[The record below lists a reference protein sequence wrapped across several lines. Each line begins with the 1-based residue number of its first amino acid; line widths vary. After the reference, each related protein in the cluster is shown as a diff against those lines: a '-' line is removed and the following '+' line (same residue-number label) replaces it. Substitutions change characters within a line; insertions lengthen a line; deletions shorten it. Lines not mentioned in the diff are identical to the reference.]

1 MITRSVFAMP
11 KKEPFVEEVER
22 KLWKV
27 KESSGAEGVF
37 IISKEGLPIVS
48 VGPQGEEALEVI
60 GPISSTLVQV
70 LSEKR
75 RKLFC
80 YFLGGGVL
88 LAATSDDRGKLKKV
102 EKWIGKN
109 SREIYEKFLK

>member
-1 MITRSVFAMP
+1 MP
-11 KKEPFVEEVER
+11 KNEPFVEEVER
-22 KLWKV
+22 KLAKL
-27 KESSGAEGVF
+27 KNSAGAEGVF

-88 LAATSDDRGKLKKV
+88 LAAISDDRGKLKKV
-102 EKWIGKN
+102 EKWAGKN
-109 SREIYEKFLK
+109 SKEIYEKFLK